1 LPVTNTAIFDMAPQ
15 KPKRSLSIVKQT
27 GKKPSAEKHSS
38 ELVLIVEDNE
48 VLRRL
53 FVSQLRVL
61 GLVGHEAINGRDA
74 VEATG
79 KNEYAL
85 ILMDV
90 SMPVMDGLEAT
101 RLIRKQEQE
110 NNKQRAP
117 IVAVTGISE
126 RDTCLDA
133 GMDDFMN
140 KPFLLDHL
148 RQVVGRWMKKTTS

>member
-1 LPVTNTAIFDMAPQ
+1 MAQ
-15 KPKRSLSIVKQT
+15 KPKRALSIVKSAGKTKT
-27 GKKPSAEKHSS
+27 GSQKQEH

-53 FVSQLRVL
+53 FVHQLKVL
-61 GLVGHEAINGRDA
+61 GLIGHEAINGEAA
-74 VEATG
+74 VEATE
-79 KNEYAL
+79 KNEYGL

-101 RLIRKQEQE
+101 RLIRKAEKQ
-110 NNKQRAP
+110 NKRRRAP
-117 IVAVTGISE
+117 IVAVTGISD
-126 RDTCLDA
+126 RDTCMEA

-148 RQVVGRWMKKTTS
+148 RQVVARWMKQQA

>member
-1 LPVTNTAIFDMAPQ
+1 MAQ

-27 GKKPSAEKHSS
+27 GQSKSS
-38 ELVLIVEDNE
+38 DEEQKGPELVLVVEDNE

-53 FVSQLRVL
+53 FLSQLRVL
-61 GLVGHEAINGRDA
+61 GLVGHEAINGQEA
-74 VEATG
+74 VESVG
-79 KNEYAL
+79 KNEYGL

-101 RLIRKQEQE
+101 KAIRQLEKQTD
-110 NNKQRAP
+110 KTRAP
-117 IVAVTGISE
+117 IVAVTGISD
-126 RDTCLDA
+126 RDTCLEA

-148 RQVVGRWMKKTTS
+148 RQVVSRWMKKTV

>member
-1 LPVTNTAIFDMAPQ
+1 MAQ

-27 GKKPSAEKHSS
+27 GRTKESTEKKGP
-38 ELVLIVEDNE
+38 ELVLVVEDNE

-53 FVSQLRVL
+53 FLSQLRVL
-61 GLVGHEAINGRDA
+61 GLVGHEAINGQEA
-74 VEATG
+74 VQAVG
-79 KNEYAL
+79 KNDYGL

-101 RLIRKQEQE
+101 KAIRALEKETKKE
-110 NNKQRAP
+110 RAP
-117 IVAVTGISE
+117 IVAVTGISD
-126 RDTCLDA
+126 RDTCLEA

-148 RQVVGRWMKKTTS
+148 RQVIGRWMKKTV